1 MTSQRLRDA
10 REAVDFLERQ
20 RSPWEEAWRDIAA
33 YVLPRRG
40 RMHGRDPLGASA
52 PGAVDGSSGVSGTH
66 RSTDMR
72 GGRVIDATATRA
84 EAAPSAKA
92 SCRQRPSKAAALAS
106 PRQPPL
112 RT

>member
-52 PGAVDGSSGVSGTH
+52 PGAV
-66 RSTDMR
+66 
-72 GGRVIDATATRA
+72 GG
-84 EAAPSAKA
+84 
-92 SCRQRPSKAAALAS
+92 
-106 PRQPPL
+106 
-112 RT
+112 